1 MAHIDCYYEFH
12 AIAVFDAH
20 DSRCSLKRLSRKLL
34 YLESGVSKPMIVFV
48 NTDLPL
54 PERSSMTSDS
64 PLNMSKLM
72 LFNIVLSSKDRLKFD
87 IDIMELCMHQ
97 NFAIRGEEM
106 QCDDVTWNILNKGM
120 CSFKT
125 RIKTQKFCRNEY
137 NLTGLC
143 NRASC
148 PLANSQYATLKH
160 VTILGIC
167 YLYMKVIER
176 SHYPR
181 RLWERIKLSRN
192 MTQAVRQIDDA
203 LLHWSEYVRHKCKA
217 RLIRIHQYLIRMRKM
232 KLRER
237 LSIIF
242 VSITIEYVFRKPKIY
257 YLSATTKIIPIQRK
271 IERREVRREEKAL
284 IAAKLDTAIEK
295 ELLNRLREGTYGEI
309 YNFRQDAF
317 NRVLD
322 EQEEVDTEF
331 NHEIEV
337 EEINEDTGIREY
349 VADFEESS
357 DEDGDIEDAEEVS
370 DHWNEERNSEGDMM
384 ESEEN
389 EEVLWKATRIRAEK
403 KKGERQ
409 KNCSKILKALQVI
422 SKCDFQAEK
431 ETSEMEGSEGQ
442 TIKT

>member
-1 MAHIDCYYEFH
+1 
-12 AIAVFDAH
+12 
-20 DSRCSLKRLSRKLL
+20 
-34 YLESGVSKPMIVFV
+34 
-48 NTDLPL
+48 
-54 PERSSMTSDS
+54 
-64 PLNMSKLM
+64 
-72 LFNIVLSSKDRLKFD
+72 
-87 IDIMELCMHQ
+87 
-97 NFAIRGEEM
+97 M

-148 PLANSQYATLKH
+148 PLANSQYATVREEK
-160 VTILGIC
+160 GIC
-167 YLYMKVIER
+167 YLYMKVVER

-192 MTQAVRQIDDA
+192 MTQAVGQIDDA
-203 LLHWSEYVRHKCKA
+203 LLHWSEYVRQKCKA

-237 LSIIF
+237 QQ
-242 VSITIEYVFRKPKIY
+242 
-257 YLSATTKIIPIQRK
+257 KIIPIQRK

-322 EQEEVDTEF
+322 EQQEMETEF
-331 NHEIEV
+331 DHEIEV
-337 EEINEDTGIREY
+337 EEINQDTGVREY

-357 DEDGDIEDAEEVS
+357 DEDDSRDIEEAGGVNDI
-370 DHWNEERNSEGDMM
+370 WNEEETGSEDDVM
-384 ESEEN
+384 ESEED
-389 EEVLWKATRIRAEK
+389 EESPVEDEKQDSSRRKEKELINKQK
-403 KKGERQ
+403 KKQVRWKDLKEKQSKREPAKRRLRQ
-409 KNCSKILKALQVI
+409 VLEIEYETEEPVRSKQKL
-422 SKCDFQAEK
+422 
-431 ETSEMEGSEGQ
+431 
-442 TIKT
+442 